1 MPGGF
6 RSVTLKV
13 KPADVWPLLVAQG
26 KRGWYYRL
34 TPQGEFTPGAQIR
47 WVDGRGQLLEESD
60 VVEVD
65 APRRLVLRSR
75 FTWAPRFEAAGVQTV
90 TWEVAGGGGGSK
102 VTFTWEADAP
112 AHRLF
117 ESDGQGLVDALRLE
131 ADPAARVELERL
143 PEIGEITIRDVTPE
157 LVPEYQRFFDHHAF
171 RDYPVW
177 QSCYCMET
185 MYEGEDEDERTGEEN
200 RREMS
205 ERIKQ
210 GKVTALLAFVDGQPV
225 GWCNYGET
233 TRLAGVA
240 RRFKLEATDHEG
252 VGSVG
257 CFVIAA
263 PYRGHG
269 VASKLLE
276 GAVDRLRAQG
286 MRAVEA
292 YPSKTEDSA
301 QGNYR
306 GPLEMY
312 ARAGFD
318 TYRELERYVVVRK
331 DLA

>member
-1 MPGGF
+1 MHTGS
-6 RSVTLKV
+6 RSVSLTV
-13 KPADVWPLLVAQG
+13 RPDEVWGLLVAPG
-26 KRGWYYRL
+26 RRSWYYRL
-34 TPQGEFTPGAQIR
+34 TPQGEFVPGAHIK
-47 WVDGRGQLLEESD
+47 WLDGRGEVLEESD

-75 FTWAPRFEAAGVQTV
+75 FKWAPRFEAAEPQTV
-90 TWEVAGGGGGSK
+90 TWEVARDGGGSK
-102 VTFTWEADAP
+102 VTFTWEADTP

-117 ESDGQGLVDALRLE
+117 ESDGQGIVDALRLE
-131 ADPAARVELERL
+131 ADPAARAELERL
-143 PEIGEITIRDVTPE
+143 PDIGDVAVRDVTPE
-157 LVPEYQRFFDHHAF
+157 LIPEYKSFFDHQAF

-185 MYEGEDEDERTGEEN
+185 MREDDDDEERTGEEN
-200 RREMS
+200 RRAMAEL
-205 ERIKQ
+205 IGQ
-210 GKVTALLAFVDGQPV
+210 GKVTALLAFVEGKPV

-240 RRFKLEATDHEG
+240 KRFKLDPADHEG
-252 VGSVG
+252 VGSIG

-269 VASKLLE
+269 VASRLLE
-276 GAVDRLRAQG
+276 TAIDRLRAKG
-286 MRAVEA
+286 LRSVEA

-306 GPLEMY
+306 GPLEMFR
-312 ARAGFD
+312 RAGFAP
-318 TYRELERYVVVRK
+318 YRELERYVVVRK